1 MLFNSFQFLWFFP
14 TFFLLY
20 WVFFRKN
27 LSLQNLFIVAASYL
41 FYGWW
46 DYRFLSLIVASSLLD
61 YVVGIQLGRTERKGK
76 RKLLLMIS
84 LAFNLGMLGFFKYC
98 NFFVDSFVDL
108 FAHFDITI
116 QRSSINIILPVGISF
131 YTFQTLSYTI
141 DVYRKKLSP
150 SRDLIQFLAYVSF
163 FPQLVAGPIERA
175 TSLLPQFSK
184 PRTISS
190 NQIKDGLRQ
199 ILWGLFKKI
208 VVADGCA
215 RHVDYIF
222 NNADSTPGLLLITGA
237 ILFAFQIYCDF
248 SGYSDIAIG
257 TARLLGFHLMT
268 NFRTPYFSRDIAEF

>member
-141 DVYRKKLSP
+141 DVYKEKIKP
-150 SRDLIQFLAYVSF
+150 TNDLISFAVFVSF

-175 TSLLPQFSK
+175 SHLLPQFLNKRVFNYNTAVIGVSLIL
-184 PRTISS
+184 RLSFICLIS
-190 NQIKDGLRQ
+190 
-199 ILWGLFKKI
+199 
-208 VVADGCA
+208 
-215 RHVDYIF
+215 
-222 NNADSTPGLLLITGA
+222 
-237 ILFAFQIYCDF
+237 
-248 SGYSDIAIG
+248 
-257 TARLLGFHLMT
+257 
-268 NFRTPYFSRDIAEF
+268 

>member
-257 TARLLGFHLMT
+257 TARLLGFHLRT